1 MYLQSHPMKEKAA
14 GKPVVMAPLILFS
27 DDTSGNRSKKW
38 HKFDSWSVLL
48 AGLPRKENAK
58 IPNIHFCCCSDLVSA
73 MDMCEEIASE
83 LKLVENEGVVAFDAL
98 TNHDVLV
105 VSPLMC
111 IIGDNPRLAEI
122 LNHNGSAARLYCRM
136 CMVSLS

>member
-1 MYLQSHPMKEKAA
+1 MKKKAA
-14 GKPVVMAPLILFS
+14 GRQVVMAPVILFS

-38 HKFDSWSVLL
+38 HKFDSWSLML

-73 MDMCEEIASE
+73 MDMCEEIVSE
-83 LKLVENEGVVAFDAL
+83 LKHVENEGVVAFDAL
-98 TNHDVLV
+98 TKCDVLV

-122 LNHNGSAARLYCRM
+122 LNHNGSSARLYCRM
-136 CMVSLS
+136 CMASYYNIQSFF